1 MFDRLI
7 KGALLFTAG
16 AAVGAAGAMW
26 LMSDSGKEV
35 RGELR
40 DLTSQAKDKIQACCE
55 KVKQEMEAAA
65 QEAEQSE
72 QQPAA
77 EA

>member
-7 KGALLFTAG
+7 KNALLFTAG
-16 AAVGAAGAMW
+16 AAVGAAGLLW

-35 RGELR
+35 RGELH
-40 DLTSQAKDKIQACCE
+40 DLAEQAKDKIHDCCE
-55 KVKQEMEAAA
+55 QVKQEMDAAKHA
-65 QEAEQSE
+65 AEE
-72 QQPAA
+72 KKAA

>member
-7 KGALLFTAG
+7 KSALLFTAG

-35 RGELR
+35 RGKLNSLAEQ
-40 DLTSQAKDKIQACCE
+40 TKEKIQECCE
-55 KVKQEMEAAA
+55 KVKQEMEANDGQAD
-65 QEAEQSE
+65 E
-72 QQPAA
+72 
-77 EA
+77 